1 MILWDLF
8 CNINLLVFRS
18 IYVKIEDIMAEDDE
32 VLDELIHQSGE
43 LHQVLS
49 HWDGAQSGAKADCK
63 VVGIHLGGL
72 TEVLIV
78 WQKDYYSY

>member
-1 MILWDLF
+1 
-8 CNINLLVFRS
+8 
-18 IYVKIEDIMAEDDE
+18 MAEDDE

-63 VVGIHLGGL
+63 VVGTHLGGL
-72 TEVLIV
+72 TILGQMM
-78 WQKDYYSY
+78 QK

>member
-1 MILWDLF
+1 M
-8 CNINLLVFRS
+8 LVFRS

-72 TEVLIV
+72 AILGQIM
-78 WQKDYYSY
+78 QK

>member
-1 MILWDLF
+1 
-8 CNINLLVFRS
+8 
-18 IYVKIEDIMAEDDE
+18 MAEDDE

-72 TEVLIV
+72 TEVLV
-78 WQKDYYSY
+78 V